1 MASTPSPERVY
12 SVINTILQRRYEVKI
27 DYTLEKRPAPRP
39 IFSSSV
45 LRIRDKNQNTEG
57 VAL

>member
-1 MASTPSPERVY
+1 MANTPSPERVY

-27 DYTLEKRPAPRP
+27 DYTLDKRPAPRP
-39 IFSSSV
+39 IFSTPV
-45 LRIRDKNQNTEG
+45 LRIRNKNKNEG